1 MISAAH
7 EPADSTR
14 CSGFEGNL
22 VRSISCLCCCCGNRS
37 VAQSDRAPLRP
48 RFGHGQEQHKREQEL
63 GGGTF
68 VNVFG
73 ERLGLGLGTCV
84 PFSSPA
90 ES

>member
-1 MISAAH
+1 MLLTSLRIPRDVLVSRVTSCVPSLASVVAA
-7 EPADSTR
+7 EI
-14 CSGFEGNL
+14 GL
-22 VRSISCLCCCCGNRS
+22 L
-37 VAQSDRAPLRP
+37 AQSDRAPLRP